1 MKGYIVIQTL
11 AGLLAA
17 VILSSC
23 ASIIGIKEY
32 QSGDTKISFVTGYDV
47 GAAFN
52 GVDTVDN
59 NRGIKPGA
67 GYVNTA
73 NAKRTY

>member
-1 MKGYIVIQTL
+1 MKVYFVAQV
-11 AGLLAA
+11 LLAFTC
-17 VILSSC
+17 IYFLSGC

-32 QSGDTKISFVTGYDV
+32 QSGDTRISFVTGYDV

-73 NAKRTY
+73 TKKGAY